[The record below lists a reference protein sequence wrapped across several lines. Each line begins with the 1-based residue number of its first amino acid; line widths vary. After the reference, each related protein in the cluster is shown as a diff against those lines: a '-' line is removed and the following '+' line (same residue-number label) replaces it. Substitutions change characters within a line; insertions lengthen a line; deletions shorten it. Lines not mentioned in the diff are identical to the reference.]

1 MSKILVL
8 PGWTYSEEKMLPLIA
23 ALQKEGLAVNL
34 LSIPGLTGKKLDQ
47 AWTLADYTDWLDKEI
62 ARLEPKQKKIT
73 LIGHSN
79 GGRIILAYLVDKK
92 RQKKVDRAILIGS
105 AGLIDKNWQKV
116 IKKKIGLWLAKIGK
130 NWAKNEKIRKI
141 FYKILREKDYYQ
153 ASPVMKQTMT
163 NLVNT
168 DLRPLLST
176 IDIPISLLWGSEDK
190 ITPPYLAREM
200 VQLLP
205 QAKLEIIKN
214 ARHAPQFSHLSE
226 TLSFIKAS
234 LEGMNG
240 QI

>member
-62 ARLEPKQKKIT
+62 ARLEPKQKKVT

-92 RQKKVDRAILIGS
+92 RQKKVD
-105 AGLIDKNWQKV
+105 KNWE
-116 IKKKIGLWLAKIGK
+116 
-130 NWAKNEKIRKI
+130 KNENIIKI